1 MIAIIKTLQVIL
13 ALAILIVVHE
23 FGHFIFAKIF
33 GIRVDKFFLFFDAG
47 DKKIFSTKSAWFV
60 KIFPKAAEWETE
72 YGIGWLPF
80 GGYCKIAGMIDESM
94 DTQHLKTE
102 PQPWEFRSKPALQRI
117 LVMAGGVL
125 FNFIFAI
132 LMYSTIL
139 SVWGESYIANKGNK
153 VYVND
158 LAYDM
163 GFRSGDEILMFDDY
177 VPENFGM
184 LQADLARQGTRK
196 AVVLRDSDTVN
207 IYIDHSMFGDVL
219 NTPGMFDLAMPFR
232 IKEVAAGSPNSG
244 TGLQGG
250 DMITSISGEGVRF
263 VQDAWTILEEH
274 AGEYVDVSY
283 IRAGDTL
290 TTAMAV
296 DTTGRLGVYLMQPE
310 IQTKEYSLLSSI
322 PAGFRKTFSSI
333 GDYLK
338 DLKLVA
344 TPSTE
349 AYKSVGSFIAIG
361 QIFPSAW
368 DWYSFLSI
376 IALLSIM
383 LGVMNLLPIPALD
396 GGHILFTLYEMI
408 TGRKPSDNFLY
419 ITQIIGMILVFGL
432 MILAFGNDIIR
443 LFR

>member
-102 PQPWEFRSKPALQRI
+102 PQPWEFRSKPAWQRI

-244 TGLQGG
+244 TGLQSG